1 MTSLKSSAE
10 LKEIARERSLEKYG
24 TLIGAD
30 LIVVLIQILLSGI
43 VTISSSGNIILF
55 IFNEIIVLI
64 VSILLGVL
72 VSGKTYLYM
81 NLVYSQTVSISDIFF
96 GIKKYPE
103 KAVAIQSLFVL
114 VDFVVG
120 LPATYLM
127 YKVQR
132 TPSPELILSAL
143 LAVLL
148 ELIVNVYIHLTYS
161 QAFYLLH
168 DFQDRDAK
176 NLLATSRRLMKGNR
190 FKLLYLN
197 VTFIPL
203 MLLGIISLFI
213 PLLWINVYRNA
224 TLAAFYQDLIM
235 QYACQNKVEQ

>member
-10 LKEIARERSLEKYG
+10 LKGIARERSLEKYG
-24 TLIGAD
+24 TLIAAD
-30 LIVVLIQILLSGI
+30 LIIVFIHIVLSGI
-43 VTISSSGNIILF
+43 VTISSSGSIILY
-55 IFNEIIVLI
+55 IINELIVLI
-64 VSILLGVL
+64 VSILLGIL

-96 GIKKYPE
+96 GFKKFPE
-103 KAVAIQSLFVL
+103 KAVKIQSLFVL
-114 VDFVVG
+114 TDFIVG
-120 LPATYLM
+120 LPVTFLV

-132 TPSPELILSAL
+132 TPSANLILGTL
-143 LAVLL
+143 LAILL
-148 ELIVNVYIHLTYS
+148 ELVVNVYIRLTYS

-176 NLLATSRRLMKGNR
+176 ELLATSRHLMKGNR

-203 MLLGIISLFI
+203 MLLGVITLFI

-235 QYACQNKVEQ
+235 QYAYQNKVEQ

>member
-10 LKEIARERSLEKYG
+10 LKGIARERSLEKYG
-24 TLIGAD
+24 TLIAAD
-30 LIVVLIQILLSGI
+30 LIIVFIQIVLSGI
-43 VTISSSGNIILF
+43 VTISSSGSIILY
-55 IFNEIIVLI
+55 IINELIVLI
-64 VSILLGVL
+64 VSILLGIL

-96 GIKKYPE
+96 GFKKFPE
-103 KAVAIQSLFVL
+103 KAVKIQSLFVL
-114 VDFVVG
+114 TDFIVG
-120 LPATYLM
+120 LPVTFLV

-132 TPSPELILSAL
+132 TPSANLILGVL
-143 LAVLL
+143 LAILL
-148 ELIVNVYIHLTYS
+148 ELVVNVYIRLTYS

-176 NLLATSRRLMKGNR
+176 ELLATSRRLMKGNR

-203 MLLGIISLFI
+203 MLLGVITLFI

-235 QYACQNKVEQ
+235 QYAYQNKVEQ

>member
-10 LKEIARERSLEKYG
+10 LKGIARERSLEKYG
-24 TLIGAD
+24 TLIAAD
-30 LIVVLIQILLSGI
+30 LIIVFIQIVLSGI
-43 VTISSSGNIILF
+43 VTISSSGSIILY
-55 IFNEIIVLI
+55 IINELIVLI
-64 VSILLGVL
+64 VSILLGIL

-96 GIKKYPE
+96 GFKKFPE
-103 KAVAIQSLFVL
+103 KAVKIQSLFVL
-114 VDFVVG
+114 TDFIVG
-120 LPATYLM
+120 LPVTFLV

-132 TPSPELILSAL
+132 TPSANLILGVL
-143 LAVLL
+143 LAILF
-148 ELIVNVYIHLTYS
+148 ELVVNVYIRLTYS

-176 NLLATSRRLMKGNR
+176 ELLATSRRLMKGNR

-203 MLLGIISLFI
+203 MLLGIITLFI

-235 QYACQNKVEQ
+235 QYAYQNKVEQ